1 MKYIVKAPDSINA
14 EITLPASKSISNRA
28 LVISAMS
35 HAMNGDSMI
44 LPDNLSDCDDT
55 DVIVSALRDMPD
67 VIDIRAAGT
76 AMGFMTAYLCVC
88 DGEEHTITVT

>member
-44 LPDNLSDCDDT
+44 LPDNLSD
-55 DVIVSALRDMPD
+55 LKPN
-67 VIDIRAAGT
+67 
-76 AMGFMTAYLCVC
+76 
-88 DGEEHTITVT
+88 